1 MTTTTTAVPPF
12 RDIPSEEVD
21 SDEHGGPPGSKST
34 TCNCGW
40 ANKAQTRI
48 VNGVETKINEFPF
61 MAAII
66 DRVQKYQF
74 CGGSIITAY
83 HALTAAHCTIRY
95 VLNGNPISIVI
106 GDHNLYNE
114 ETSATKTID
123 VERII
128 QHENYIRKTLKH
140 DISLLLL
147 AEKIEF
153 NQLVGP
159 VCISPVQL
167 EIPKQYV
174 KIIGWGNLKWRGPSP
189 DVLQKV
195 NVRVLHRNSCNRV
208 FSIVA
213 EENPTQICTYASQK
227 SACQGDSGGPVVW
240 LDPETNRYVQ
250 VGLVSFGTICADR
263 NPTVHTDVPAYYNW
277 IQENIEGTYTEIY
290 MLKLNYNQILRQFC
304 GIV

>member
-40 ANKAQTRI
+40 ANKDQRRI
-48 VNGVETKINEFPF
+48 VNGVETAVNEFPF

-66 DRVQKYQF
+66 DRISRFQF
-74 CGGSIITAY
+74 CGGSIITPY
-83 HALTAAHCTIRY
+83 HALTAAHCTARY
-95 VLNGNPISIVI
+95 VFNGYPISIVI
-106 GDHNLYNE
+106 GEHNLFTYE
-114 ETSATKTID
+114 ETSATKIID
-123 VERII
+123 VATII
-128 QHENYIRKTLKH
+128 QHSNFNWRTLKD
-140 DISLLLL
+140 DISLLFL

-153 NQLVGP
+153 NQFVGP

-167 EIPKQYV
+167 EIPRQYV
-174 KIIGWGNLKWRGPSP
+174 KIIGWGKLVWQGPSP
-189 DVLQKV
+189 QALQKV

-208 FSIVA
+208 FPTVA
-213 EENPTQICTYASQK
+213 EVNPTQICTYASQK
-227 SACQGDSGGPVVW
+227 ASCQGDSGGPVVW

-277 IQENIEGTYTEIY
+277 IRANIEGTY
-290 MLKLNYNQILRQFC
+290 MNLKKIKN
-304 GIV
+304 